1 MPQRLQE
8 CGSGAGSGPTQVGL
22 VTGSQVWVTG
32 IKPSFVCGGMGW
44 GALAHLSLGAETKGT
59 VLTEEAGVEQRKR
72 EEGGGDLGEGRV
84 FPACWSSQSLPCAG
98 ISGPSSHSIASQTRQ
113 ELFPFFQLVD

>member
-1 MPQRLQE
+1 MKLEEKQ
-8 CGSGAGSGPTQVGL
+8 CGL
-22 VTGSQVWVTG
+22 VS
-32 IKPSFVCGGMGW
+32 SHE
-44 GALAHLSLGAETKGT
+44 L
-59 VLTEEAGVEQRKR
+59 EQRER

>member
-1 MPQRLQE
+1 MWLW
-8 CGSGAGSGPTQVGL
+8 GGVWAYAGGAGDWVSGLGDRNKAFL
-22 VTGSQVWVTG
+22 CVWGDGV
-32 IKPSFVCGGMGW
+32 

-84 FPACWSSQSLPCAG
+84 FPACWSSQSFPCAG
-98 ISGPSSHSIASQTRQ
+98 ISGPSSHSIASQAGQ